1 MTVRKRYNH
10 FIHGEFR
17 PPHSGNYRTSTS
29 PVNLA
34 TVTQVADG
42 NKRDVADAVASA
54 SDAVTEWRDR
64 KPIERGRVL
73 CDIARVLREQKEKL
87 AEIESAET
95 GKPLFQSPFEVEGAA
110 AYFEYYGGLVSI
122 TVGEVVD
129 MGSSYH
135 AYTRREPFGV
145 IGVITPWNAPLNQ
158 AARAIAPAVAMG
170 NTVVAKP
177 SEFTSATTAE
187 LASIA
192 HECGLPAGVI
202 NVVLGDG
209 PQVGAEIVQHPLV
222 RKIAFTG
229 SLRAGREIGKIA
241 AERVIPVTLELGGKS
256 ANIIFDD
263 AELAEAI
270 PGSVRAFV
278 ANTGQVCLAGTRL
291 LVQESIIDNVVEAL
305 KNAVNEIQAGQHI
318 GPLITKAQ
326 YEKVLEYF
334 KVAQSEGIHTVTG
347 GEPVTH
353 PDGGYFVPP
362 TIYKTDNRCSR
373 LYREEIFGPV
383 LVVFPFKDE
392 TEAIELANDT
402 EYGLVSGLWTR
413 NLSRAHRVAA
423 QLESGQVFVNEW
435 VMGGV
440 ETPFGGYKQSG
451 IGREKGLEAL
461 HHYTQLKCVIVKL

>member
-17 PPHSGNYRTSTS
+17 PPNSGNYRTSTS

-54 SDAVTEWRDR
+54 SDAFTEWRDR

-73 CDIARVLREQKEKL
+73 CDIARVLREHKEKL

-95 GKPLFQSPFEVEGAA
+95 GKPLFQSPHEVEGAA

-129 MGSSYH
+129 MGASYH

-270 PGSVRAFV
+270 PGSVRAFI

-291 LVQESIIDNVVEAL
+291 LVQDSIIDNVVEAL

-334 KVAQSEGIHTVTG
+334 NVAQSEGIDTVTG

-373 LYREEIFGPV
+373 LYKEEIFGPV